1 MTHCFNTL
9 NLQPMK
15 KLLLTLMFVSYL
27 NVNAQNPIQEFN
39 FNETLNNTAN
49 TTSFMGTNNFVTDRA
64 GVAKGAQRLTNR
76 ALEAVIDDLPQGSN
90 ARSVSIWVKFNAIT
104 SANYIWGYGTA
115 YSAQYCGLLQQGTT
129 SPNSDLSLAGWGASN
144 DVIVSTPLVKEVWY
158 QYTIT
163 YDGKSSKIYRNGEL
177 LKSVDGI
184 ARSTKGNIFRLGEIN
199 TTVGINA
206 DIDDLKIYNVALTP
220 EQVTA
225 SYDSSKFVI
234 TAVAAA
240 EPAANTAKTVKKGEV
255 KTKPTAKT
263 TPSHIVTTADLNET
277 PKNVEVF
284 SQGQKI
290 YGNNNNSMNIHD
302 LPEGTYLLKIT
313 NTPSKKITSN

>member
-1 MTHCFNTL
+1 MTQCFNTL
-9 NLQPMK
+9 NLLPMK

-39 FNETLNNTAN
+39 FNGTLNNTAN

-64 GVAKGAQRLTNR
+64 GVIKGAQRLTNK
-76 ALEAVIDDLPQGSN
+76 ALEAVIDDLPQGNN
-90 ARSVSIWVKFNAIT
+90 ARSVSIWVKLNDIT

-129 SPNSDLSLAGWGASN
+129 TSNSDLSLAGWGASN
-144 DVIVSTPLVKEVWY
+144 DVIVSTPLAKDVWY
-158 QYTIT
+158 QYIIT
-163 YDGKSSKIYRNGEL
+163 YDGKVSKIYRNGEL

-184 ARSTKGNIFRLGEIN
+184 TRSTKGNIFRLGEIN

-206 DIDDLKIYNVALTP
+206 DIDDLKIYNVALTA
-220 EQVTA
+220 EQVIA

-234 TAVAAA
+234 TAIAAA
-240 EPAANTAKTVKKGEV
+240 DPGTIAKTVKKGEV
-255 KTKPTAKT
+255 KTKTVAKT
-263 TPSHIVTTADLNET
+263 ASSNIITTGDLNEGS
-277 PKNVEVF
+277 KNVEVF

-290 YGNNNNSMNIHD
+290 YGNNNNTMSIHD

-313 NTPSKKITSN
+313 NTPPKKITSN

>member
-1 MTHCFNTL
+1 
-9 NLQPMK
+9 MK

-64 GVAKGAQRLTNR
+64 GVMKGAQRLTNK
-76 ALEAVIDDLPQGSN
+76 ALEAVIDDLPQGNN
-90 ARSVSIWVKFNAIT
+90 ARSVSIWIKLNDIT

-129 SPNSDLSLAGWGASN
+129 TSNSDLSLAGWGASN
-144 DVIVSTPLVKEVWY
+144 DVIVSTPLAKDVWY

-163 YDGKSSKIYRNGEL
+163 YDGKISKIYRNGEL

-184 ARSTKGNIFRLGEIN
+184 TRSTKGNIFRLGEIN

-206 DIDDLKIYNVALTP
+206 DIDDLKIYNVALTA

-225 SYDSSKFVI
+225 SYDSSKFVVKAL
-234 TAVAAA
+234 TVAESGAV
-240 EPAANTAKTVKKGEV
+240 AKTVKKGEV
-255 KTKPTAKT
+255 KTKMIAKT
-263 TPSHIVTTADLNET
+263 ASSNIITTGDLNEAA
-277 PKNVEVF
+277 KNVEVF

-290 YGNNNNSMNIHD
+290 YGNNNNSVSIHD